1 VNFAI
6 TNDEHPMASLV
17 ASALRVFFALL
28 RFGFSGTRNKARLYL
43 SDVSKFR
50 RLANIT
56 TGIPS
61 RPMWWSYMIGAK
73 FLAIACEIIKLEPGK
88 FYASTIESSTTGGS
102 TVQRQEVQ
110 RQEVQ
115 RQEVQRHRRFNDSRF
130 NDIFNDRKFN
140 DRRFNGSMV
149 LGTFT
154 QTNILVSLDFAP
166 STSLEVSPHQ
176 PFGIVCDHLPL
187 REGGLARSDLSIG
200 TQDRPTQ

>member
-1 VNFAI
+1 MKSSNWNPV
-6 TNDEHPMASLV
+6 
-17 ASALRVFFALL
+17 
-28 RFGFSGTRNKARLYL
+28 
-43 SDVSKFR
+43 
-50 RLANIT
+50 
-56 TGIPS
+56 
-61 RPMWWSYMIGAK
+61 
-73 FLAIACEIIKLEPGK
+73 
-88 FYASTIESSTTGGS
+88 SSTPS
-102 TVQRQEVQ
+102 RQEVQ
-110 RQEVQ
+110 RQKVQ
-115 RQEVQRHRRFNDSRF
+115 RFNDRKFNDRRFNDRRFNDRKFNDRKFNDRKFNDRRF

-140 DRRFNGSMV
+140 DRRLNGSMV